1 MKQGSKRRL
10 KAPDLRKENESLRL
24 RLEEAEEML
33 QAIRR
38 GEIDGLVV
46 ESPKGKRV
54 YTLKGADESYRT
66 LVEAMSEGALILE
79 PTGTIL
85 YANRRFAEIVDTPL
99 SQVIGSS
106 ILGFVQQGLHEAYHQ
121 LIGHGGAAPA
131 QQEMVLTRPDQK
143 PVPVLLSAGPISI
156 EERVGIAVLV
166 TDLTEQKE
174 RDRARTAERKLAED
188 QIRLH
193 AASLEKTNR
202 ALEVTNQ
209 ELEAFVYSVSHD
221 LRAPLRSVH
230 RYGTMIL
237 EDHGQTLSPEVK
249 DQLTPII
256 AAAQRMDDLI
266 RDLLAY
272 THVSRQEVTLRPV
285 ETASVAAEVLKHLDQ
300 EIRDRSAEVKVEA
313 PLPGVVG
320 DAVLLSQA
328 LTNLVSNG
336 IKFVAPGKPP
346 RLRIHAES
354 RGVCV
359 RLWVDDNGIG
369 IPPDE
374 QGRLF
379 RVFERLNLAYPGT
392 GIGLAIV
399 KRAVERMGGSV
410 GVESRAGEGSRF
422 WMELGTLGGARR

>member
-10 KAPDLRKENESLRL
+10 KTPDLRKENDRLRA

-46 ESPKGKRV
+46 ESPGGKRV

-66 LVEAMSEGALILE
+66 LIEAMSEGALILD

-85 YANRRFAEIVDTPL
+85 YANRRFAEIVKTPL
-99 SQVIGSS
+99 ARVIGSS
-106 ILGFVQQGLHEAYHQ
+106 VRAFVQEGLHQAYHH
-121 LIGHGGAAPA
+121 LIGQGGAAAA
-131 QQEMVLTRPDQK
+131 QQETVLMRSDRT

-156 EERVGIAVLV
+156 EERAGIAVLV

-174 RDRARTAERKLAED
+174 RDRVRVAERKLAED

-193 AASLEKTNR
+193 AASLE
-202 ALEVTNQ
+202 ATNQ

-237 EDHGQTLSPEVK
+237 EDHGERLDQAVK

-272 THVSRQEVTLRPV
+272 SHVSRQAVTLRPV
-285 ETASVAAEVLKHLDQ
+285 DTGSVVSEVLKHLAE
-300 EIRDRSAEVKVEA
+300 EIRERRAEVKVET

-320 DAVLLSQA
+320 DVVLLSQA
-328 LTNLVSNG
+328 FTNLLSNG
-336 IKFVAPGKPP
+336 IKFVTPDKPP

-354 RGVCV
+354 RRDRV
-359 RLWVDDNGIG
+359 RLWVEDNGIG
-369 IPPDE
+369 IPLNE
-374 QGRLF
+374 QTRLF
-379 RVFERLNLAYPGT
+379 RVFERLHLEYPGT

-399 KRAVERMGGSV
+399 KRAVERMGGTV
-410 GVESRAGEGSRF
+410 GVESGVGGGSRF
-422 WMELGTLGGARR
+422 WMDLGPLGGARP